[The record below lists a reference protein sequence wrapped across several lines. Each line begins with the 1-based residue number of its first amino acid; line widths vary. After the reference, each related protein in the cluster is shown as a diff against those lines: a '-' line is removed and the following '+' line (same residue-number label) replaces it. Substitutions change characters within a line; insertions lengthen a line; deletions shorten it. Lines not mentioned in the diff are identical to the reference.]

1 MRFSF
6 PSVDVSD
13 ASRRV
18 ALCHR
23 SSIYL
28 RPSLYVAGGFF
39 CRVSC
44 HLRSHL
50 RAWLHCRRAVLQEVY
65 PPSVM
70 KRSYSITPVSDIH
83 TLHIVWP
90 LRSIRRRY
98 REANADFIA
107 GGVHHHTL
115 THLTHDIT
123 HHPPPMQ
130 PQATRACAVALL

>member
-39 CRVSC
+39 AACHVIYARIYVLGFIVDARCCRKC
-44 HLRSHL
+44 
-50 RAWLHCRRAVLQEVY
+50 
-65 PPSVM
+65 
-70 KRSYSITPVSDIH
+70 
-83 TLHIVWP
+83 
-90 LRSIRRRY
+90 IRR
-98 REANADFIA
+98 
-107 GGVHHHTL
+107 
-115 THLTHDIT
+115 
-123 HHPPPMQ
+123 Q
-130 PQATRACAVALL
+130 